1 MLGSATLTMKKSS
14 TDMNVPVSTTARGSQ
29 WRSRSL
35 RVAPATAAGGG
46 EVIVD
51 MPATVAAGLRQVDYL

>member
-1 MLGSATLTMKKSS
+1 
-14 TDMNVPVSTTARGSQ
+14 VPVNTTASGSQ
-29 WRSRSL
+29 WPTRSL

-51 MPATVAAGLRQVDYL
+51 MSATVAAVGRHVDYL